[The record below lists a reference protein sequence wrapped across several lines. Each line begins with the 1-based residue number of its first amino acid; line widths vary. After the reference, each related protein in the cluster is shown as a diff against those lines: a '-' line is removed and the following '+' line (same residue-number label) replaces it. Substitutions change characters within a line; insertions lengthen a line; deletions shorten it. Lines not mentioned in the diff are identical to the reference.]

1 MSVARD
7 ALMDAPLSLEEMLK
21 VVRRVIKAAMGTMV
35 VVLVFSALFVG
46 CAWEIA
52 MLASQPTRVRGI
64 RRSAC
69 THTFE
74 AAGASAVNITAALG
88 ALPARIEFG
97 EAVLMTREGHIALRR
112 QFSTQARRLI
122 WLYQI
127 EVTQEGNTVRLDAQ
141 ETLPPL
147 VMLLTLA
154 GALALLWT
162 VPVFAVLLICV
173 LCAIV
178 AFNRRTQPS
187 EIESAFAFLE
197 EQIREA
203 SEVQS

>member
-1 MSVARD
+1 LSVARD

-74 AAGASAVNITAALG
+74 ALG

-127 EVTQEGNTVRLDAQ
+127 EVTQEGNKVRLDAQ

-162 VPVFAVLLICV
+162 VPVFAVISICV

-203 SEVQS
+203 REVHS